1 MSRTFGY
8 CRVSTKYQDT
18 QDQQKEMWEAGFAI
32 EPHRII
38 EEIISGSV
46 AAKERPGFL
55 KLLNKIEPGD
65 VLVVTKIDKLGRN
78 AMDVRQTVEA
88 LQHDGVRVH
97 CLALGGVDLT
107 SPTGKMIMGIIASV
121 AEFEQDMLNE
131 RNNADLIGTRKARNR
146 IGRKPALDDD

>member
-8 CRVSTKYQDT
+8 CRVSTKDQNT
-18 QDQQKEMWEAGFAI
+18 QDQQQEMWEAGFAI

-55 KLLNKIEPGD
+55 KLLNKIESGD
-65 VLVVTKIDKLGRN
+65 VLVVTRIDKLGRN
-78 AMDVRQTVEA
+78 AMD
-88 LQHDGVRVH
+88 VRVH